1 MLGCTHIMLLAGHHI
16 DASGSDNVSSQIRI
30 NTGFTGKRFS
40 LSARYI
46 LPN

>member
-1 MLGCTHIMLLAGHHI
+1 MRGCTHNVLLAGHHI
-16 DASGSDNVSSQIRI
+16 DASGSDNAPPKIRI
-30 NTGFTGKRFS
+30 NTGLKGKRFS